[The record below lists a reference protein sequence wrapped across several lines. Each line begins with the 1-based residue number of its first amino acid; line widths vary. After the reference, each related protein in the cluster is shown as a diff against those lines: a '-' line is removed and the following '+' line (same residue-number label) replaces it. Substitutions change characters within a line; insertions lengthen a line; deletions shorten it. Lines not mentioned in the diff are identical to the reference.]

1 MRTFDDIGLMFKSI
15 TMSKFRGEAKSTMNP
30 EKSDQ
35 IRSTMASVR
44 TEPERVIRDV
54 RSVSQWLAL

>member
-30 EKSDQ
+30 EKPDQ

-44 TEPERVIRDV
+44 TDPERVTRDV